1 MFGLATRV
9 TSEYVFRMIFCQ
21 QNYGN
26 VQKQPANRIDF
37 GSRSALKEAEYVKQ
51 RQCGYDRLHNQ
62 K

>member
-26 VQKQPANRIDF
+26 ARKQPANRIIF
-37 GSRSALKEAEYVKQ
+37 GVGSALKEAEYVKQ
-51 RQCGYDRLHNQ
+51 RQCGYGCLHNQ